1 MLIDDIKNRKV
12 LSVWDAF
19 GCGYA
24 MFKQNITPALF
35 ILLIIYFPISL
46 LSGYITIAVSN
57 LAASVDIDAIMS
69 NQEMLMNF
77 VNSSEY
83 VKLAMYNLGSSLIDF
98 ILSLIALIVLSPIL
112 LIVALLVRTKLGS
125 PVIFKQ
131 ERPGLNEKIFT
142 LYKFRTMTDA
152 KDEQGNLLPDEIRL
166 TKFGKLLRSTSL
178 DELPELFNILKGDM
192 AIVGPRPLLVRYLQ
206 LYNEHQKHRH
216 DVRPG
221 FTGWAQCN
229 GRNAISWEE
238 KFDLDVYY
246 TKHVSL
252 LLDIKIIL
260 KTVKVVLFREGISS
274 ETSVTMEEFRGSNN
288 EG

>member
-1 MLIDDIKNRKV
+1 MYRKYIKR
-12 LSVWDAF
+12 
-19 GCGYA
+19 
-24 MFKQNITPALF
+24 
-35 ILLIIYFPISL
+35 LL
-46 LSGYITIAVSN
+46 
-57 LAASVDIDAIMS
+57 
-69 NQEMLMNF
+69 
-77 VNSSEY
+77 
-83 VKLAMYNLGSSLIDF
+83 DF
-98 ILSLIALIVLSPIL
+98 ILSLFAIIILSPVL
-112 LIVALLVRTKLGS
+112 LIVALLVRIKLGS

-131 ERPGLNEKIFT
+131 KRPGLNEKIFT

-166 TKFGKLLRSTSL
+166 TKFEKLLRSTSL
-178 DELPELFNILKGDM
+178 DELPELFNTLKGDM
-192 AIVGPRPLLVRYLQ
+192 SIVGPRPLLVRYLP

-221 FTGWAQCN
+221 FTGYAQCN

-246 TKHVSL
+246 TKNL
-252 LLDIKIIL
+252 TLFMDIKIII

-274 ETSVTMEEFRGSNN
+274 ETSVTMEEFRGSSN